1 MRLHQPRCVLRQH
14 DNGFALPLKPLQR
27 AVSLCLNIR
36 CVMISIS
43 DLDFHFGSR
52 ALYDGASLHIKPKDK
67 IGLIGLN
74 GTGKST
80 LLRLL
85 VGEYKA
91 DGGSISMSKE
101 VSLGFLN
108 QDLLSYDTHESILH
122 VAMQAFEEALRLQD
136 QIDKILV
143 EFETN
148 YTDDLVEKL
157 ADLQERFE
165 ALGGYTMQ
173 AKAEEILE
181 GLGFSTEELQKP
193 LKSFSGGW
201 RMRVMLAKILLQ
213 QPSLLLLDEPTN
225 HLDLPSIKWIE
236 NYLADYEGAVI
247 IVSHDRAFLDRTTN
261 TTVEVLGGKLV
272 PYAGN
277 YSYYLEEKVERN
289 AIQKGA
295 FENQQAQIRQAERF
309 IERFKAKASK
319 AKQAQ
324 SRVKALDKLERIED
338 VAQDAAK
345 INMKFTFKVE
355 PGRHVLRMEHVTKK
369 YDQKLIF
376 RDTNVHIERGD
387 KIALIGANGKG
398 KSTLMR
404 LVAGTEAPT
413 DGKHQLGHNVIMS
426 FYAQHQLESLTLE
439 NEILQEMSE
448 AGSKRNDMELRSV
461 LGSFLFTGEEVFKKI
476 KVLSGGEKSRV
487 ALAKTLISEA
497 NFLLLD
503 EPTNHL
509 DMVSVNILI
518 QALEQYEGTFIVIS
532 HDRYFVENVATKI
545 WYIEDYQLKE
555 YPGTYAEYEVWQE
568 DREKAAKKAGLPS
581 PSANKPQPKEEKKTE
596 AAPAKTS
603 SPDQKKALKELA
615 EVEANIDKL
624 EKEMAVYEK
633 QLADPKIYQNTS
645 QLKDT
650 TVKFEQ
656 VKKELAKLNDR
667 WEMLAEM

>member
-1 MRLHQPRCVLRQH
+1 
-14 DNGFALPLKPLQR
+14 
-27 AVSLCLNIR
+27 
-36 CVMISIS
+36 MISIS

-52 ALYDGASLHIKPKDK
+52 TLYDKASLHIKPKDK

-74 GTGKST
+74 GRGKST
-80 LLRLL
+80 LLRIL
-85 VGEYKA
+85 VGEYKP
-91 DGGSISMSKE
+91 DGGSISMSKD

-108 QDLLSYDTHESILH
+108 QDLLSYDSHESILV
-122 VAMQAFEEALRLQD
+122 VAMQAFSEALELQKK
-136 QIDKILV
+136 IDAILL

-165 ALGGYTMQ
+165 SLGGYTMQ
-173 AKAEEILE
+173 ARTEEILE
-181 GLGFSTEELQKP
+181 GLGFTTEELQRP
-193 LKSFSGGW
+193 LKLFSGGW

-236 NYLADYEGAVI
+236 NYLAGYEGAVI
-247 IVSHDRAFLDRTTN
+247 IVSHDREFLDRTTN
-261 TTVEVLGGKLV
+261 TTVEVTGGKLV

-277 YSYYLEEKVERN
+277 YSYYIEEKLERN
-289 AIQKGA
+289 LIQKGA
-295 FENQQAQIRQAERF
+295 FENQQAQIKQAERF

-338 VAQDAAK
+338 VAGDDAK
-345 INMKFTFKVE
+345 VNIKFNFTVA
-355 PGRHVLRMEHVTKK
+355 PGRHILRMEHVGKK
-369 YDQKLIF
+369 YGEKIIF
-376 RDTNVHIERGD
+376 RDTHVHIERGD

-404 LVAGTEAPT
+404 LVAGQEAPT
-413 DGKHQLGHNVIMS
+413 NGNHQLGHNVIMS
-426 FYAQHQLESLTLE
+426 FYAQHQLESLRVE
-439 NEILQEMSE
+439 NEILQEMIE
-448 AGSKRNDMELRSV
+448 AGSRRSEMELRSV
-461 LGSFLFTGEEVFKKI
+461 LGSFLFTGEEVYKKI

-509 DMVSVNILI
+509 DMQSVNILI
-518 QALEQYEGTFIVIS
+518 QALDQYQGTYIVIS
-532 HDRYFVENVATKI
+532 HDRFFVENVANKI
-545 WYIEDYQLKE
+545 WYIEDFQLKE
-555 YPGTYAEYEVWQE
+555 YPGTYAEYEQWQE

-581 PSANKPQPKEEKKTE
+581 PSAAKPVPKEEKKVE
-596 AAPAKTS
+596 AAPAKTP

-615 EVEANIDKL
+615 EIEKKIDER
-624 EKEMAVYEK
+624 EKELAVYEK
-633 QLADPKIYQNTS
+633 QLADPQIYQNAA
-645 QLKDT
+645 QLKDAT
-650 TVKFEQ
+650 LKFEQ
-656 VKKELAKLNDR
+656 VKKELAQLNDR

>member
-1 MRLHQPRCVLRQH
+1 
-14 DNGFALPLKPLQR
+14 
-27 AVSLCLNIR
+27 
-36 CVMISIS
+36 MISIT

-52 ALYDGASLHIKPKDK
+52 TLYDKANLHIKPKDK

-74 GTGKST
+74 GRGKST
-80 LLRLL
+80 LLRIL
-85 VGEYKA
+85 VGEYKP
-91 DGGSISMSKE
+91 DGGSISMSKD

-108 QDLLSYDTHESILH
+108 QDLLSYDSHESILV
-122 VAMQAFEEALRLQD
+122 VAMQAFAEALDIQKK
-136 QIDKILV
+136 IDEVLLD
-143 EFETN
+143 FETN

-157 ADLQERFE
+157 AALQERFE

-173 AKAEEILE
+173 ARAEEILE
-181 GLGFSTEELQKP
+181 GLGFTTEELQRP
-193 LKSFSGGW
+193 LKLFSGGW

-236 NYLADYEGAVI
+236 NYLAGYEGAVI
-247 IVSHDRAFLDRTTN
+247 IVSHDREFLDRTTN
-261 TTVEVLGGKLV
+261 TTVEVTGGKLV

-277 YSYYLEEKVERN
+277 YSFYLEEKEERN

-324 SRVKALDKLERIED
+324 SRVKMLDKLERIDD
-338 VAQDAAK
+338 VAADDARVN
-345 INMKFTFKVE
+345 IKFNFTVT
-355 PGRHVLRMEHVTKK
+355 PGRHILRMEHVGKK
-369 YDQKLIF
+369 YGEKTIF
-376 RDTNVHIERGD
+376 RDTHVHIERGD

-404 LVAGTEAPT
+404 LVAGSEAPT
-413 DGKHQLGHNVIMS
+413 TGNHQLGHNVIMS
-426 FYAQHQLESLTLE
+426 FYAQHQLESLRIE
-439 NEILQEMSE
+439 NEILQEMIE
-448 AGSKRNDMELRSV
+448 AGSKRSEMELRSV
-461 LGSFLFTGEEVFKKI
+461 LGSFLFTGDDVYKKI

-509 DMVSVNILI
+509 DMQSVNILI
-518 QALEQYEGTFIVIS
+518 QALDQYQGTYIVIS
-532 HDRYFVENVATKI
+532 HDRFFVENVANKI

-555 YPGTYAEYEVWQE
+555 YPGTYNEYEQWQE

-581 PSANKPQPKEEKKTE
+581 PSAPKPLPKEEKKVE
-596 AAPAKTS
+596 AAPAKTP

-615 EVEANIDKL
+615 EVEKKIEER
-624 EKEMAVYEK
+624 EKELAQYEA
-633 QLADPKIYQNTS
+633 QLADPQIYQNAA
-645 QLKDT
+645 QLKDAT
-650 TVKFEQ
+650 LKFEQ
-656 VKKELAKLNDR
+656 VKKELAQLNDR
-667 WEMLAEM
+667 WETLAEM

>member
-1 MRLHQPRCVLRQH
+1 
-14 DNGFALPLKPLQR
+14 
-27 AVSLCLNIR
+27 
-36 CVMISIS
+36 MISIS

-52 ALYDGASLHIKPKDK
+52 TLYDGASLHIKPKDK

-85 VGEYKA
+85 VGEYKP

-108 QDLLSYDTHESILH
+108 QDLLSYETHESILN
-122 VAMQAFEEALRLQD
+122 VAMQAFEEALELQG
-136 QIDKILV
+136 KIEEVLL

-148 YTDDLVEKL
+148 YTDELVDKL
-157 ADLQERFE
+157 AAMQERFE

-181 GLGFSTEELQKP
+181 GLGFSTEDLQKP
-193 LKSFSGGW
+193 LKTFSGGW

-261 TTVEVLGGKLV
+261 TTVEVTGGKLV

-277 YSYYLEEKVERN
+277 YSFYLEEKEERN

-324 SRVKALDKLERIED
+324 SRVKMLDKLERIED

-345 INMKFTFKVE
+345 INMKFQFKVE
-355 PGRHVLRMEHVTKK
+355 PGRHILRMEHVTKK

-376 RDTNVHIERGD
+376 RDTHVHIERGD

-413 DGKHQLGHNVIMS
+413 AGKHQLGHNVIMS
-426 FYAQHQLESLTLE
+426 FYAQHQLESLNVE
-439 NEILQEMSE
+439 NEILQEMNE
-448 AGSKRNDMELRSV
+448 AGSKRNEMELRSV
-461 LGSFLFTGEEVFKKI
+461 LGSFLFTGDEVFKKI

-555 YPGTYAEYEVWQE
+555 YPGTYVEYEQWQE

-581 PSANKPQPKEEKKTE
+581 PSAPKPLPKEEPRP
-596 AAPAKTS
+596 AANNSNDA
-603 SPDQKKALKELA
+603 KKAARELQEVEARITTLEKELA
-615 EVEANIDKL
+615 TYEA
-624 EKEMAVYEK
+624 
-633 QLADPKIYQNTS
+633 QLADAAIYSNAA

-650 TVKFEQ
+650 TLKFEA
-656 VKKELAKLNDR
+656 VKKELAAQTAR
-667 WEMLAEM
+667 WEQLV

>member
-1 MRLHQPRCVLRQH
+1 
-14 DNGFALPLKPLQR
+14 
-27 AVSLCLNIR
+27 
-36 CVMISIS
+36 MISIT

-52 ALYDGASLHIKPKDK
+52 TLYDKASLHIKPKDK

-74 GTGKST
+74 GRGKST
-80 LLRLL
+80 LLRIL
-85 VGEYKA
+85 VGEYKP
-91 DGGSISMSKE
+91 DGGSISMSKD

-108 QDLLSYDTHESILH
+108 QDLLSYDSHEPILI
-122 VAMQAFEEALRLQD
+122 VAMQAFAEALDVQKK
-136 QIDKILV
+136 IDEVLL

-157 ADLQERFE
+157 AALQDRFE
-165 ALGGYTMQ
+165 SLGGYTMQ
-173 AKAEEILE
+173 ARTEEILE
-181 GLGFSTEELQKP
+181 GLGFTTEELQKP
-193 LKSFSGGW
+193 LKLFSGGW

-236 NYLADYEGAVI
+236 NYLAGYEGAVI
-247 IVSHDRAFLDRTTN
+247 IVSHDREFLDRTTN
-261 TTVEVLGGKLV
+261 TTVEVTGGKLV

-277 YSYYLEEKVERN
+277 YSYYLEEKEERN

-295 FENQQAQIRQAERF
+295 FENQQAQIKQAERF

-338 VAQDAAK
+338 VAQADAK
-345 INMKFTFKVE
+345 VNIKFNFTVT
-355 PGRHVLRMEHVTKK
+355 PGRHILRMEHVSKK
-369 YDQKLIF
+369 YGEKLIF
-376 RDTNVHIERGD
+376 RDTHVHIERGD

-404 LVAGTEAPT
+404 LVAGSEAPT
-413 DGKHQLGHNVIMS
+413 NGNHQLGHNVIMS
-426 FYAQHQLESLTLE
+426 FYAQHQLESLRIE
-439 NEILQEMSE
+439 NEILQEMVE
-448 AGSKRNDMELRSV
+448 AGSKRSEMELRSV
-461 LGSFLFTGEEVFKKI
+461 LGSFLFTGDEVYKKI

-509 DMVSVNILI
+509 DMQSVNILI
-518 QALEQYEGTFIVIS
+518 QALDQYEGTYIVIS
-532 HDRYFVENVATKI
+532 HDRFFVENVANKI

-555 YPGTYAEYEVWQE
+555 YPGTYAEWEQWMD

-581 PSANKPQPKEEKKTE
+581 PSASKPLPKEEKKVE
-596 AAPAKTS
+596 ASPAKTP

-615 EVEANIDKL
+615 EVEKKIEES
-624 EKEMAVYEK
+624 EKELARYET
-633 QLADPKIYQNTS
+633 QLADPQIYQNAA
-645 QLKDT
+645 QLKDAT
-650 TVKFEQ
+650 LKFEQ
-656 VKKELAKLNDR
+656 VKKELAQLNDR

>member
-1 MRLHQPRCVLRQH
+1 
-14 DNGFALPLKPLQR
+14 
-27 AVSLCLNIR
+27 
-36 CVMISIS
+36 MISIS

-52 ALYDGASLHIKPKDK
+52 ALYDNASLHIKPKDK

-91 DGGSISMSKE
+91 DGGSISMAKDI
-101 VSLGFLN
+101 SLGFLN
-108 QDLLSYDTHESILH
+108 QDLLSYDTHESILN
-122 VAMQAFEEALRLQD
+122 VALQAFEEALDLQKK
-136 QIDKILV
+136 IDAILV

-148 YTDDLVEKL
+148 FADDLVEKL

-173 AKAEEILE
+173 ARAEEILE
-181 GLGFSTEELQKP
+181 GLGFSTEELLKP

-213 QPSLLLLDEPTN
+213 KPSLLLLDEPTN

-247 IVSHDRAFLDRTTN
+247 IVSHDREFLDRTTN
-261 TTVEVLGGKLV
+261 TTVEVTGGKLV

-277 YSYYLEEKVERN
+277 YTYYLEEKEERN
-289 AIQKGA
+289 LIQKGA
-295 FENQQAQIRQAERF
+295 FENQQSQIRQAERF

-345 INMKFTFKVE
+345 INMKFQFKIE
-355 PGRHVLRMEHVTKK
+355 PGRHILRMEHVTKK

-404 LVAGTEAPT
+404 LVAGTEEPT
-413 DGKHQLGHNVIMS
+413 AGKHQLGHNVIMS
-426 FYAQHQLESLTLE
+426 FYAQHQLESLTLD

-518 QALEQYEGTFIVIS
+518 QALEQYQGTFIVIS
-532 HDRYFVENVATKI
+532 HDRFFVENVATKI

-555 YPGTYAEYEVWQE
+555 YPGTYAEYEQWQE

-581 PSANKPQPKEEKKTE
+581 PSAAKPAPKAELKSE
-596 AAPAKTS
+596 AAPAKTP
-603 SPDQKKALKELA
+603 SPDQKKALRELA
-615 EVEANIDKL
+615 EVEAKIDTL
-624 EKEMAVYEK
+624 EKELAVYEK
-633 QLADPKIYQNTS
+633 ELADPKIYQNAAL
-645 QLKDT
+645 LKDAT
-650 TVKFEQ
+650 LKFEQ
-656 VKKELAKLNDR
+656 VKKELARQNDR
-667 WEMLAEM
+667 WEMLAEV

>member
-1 MRLHQPRCVLRQH
+1 
-14 DNGFALPLKPLQR
+14 
-27 AVSLCLNIR
+27 
-36 CVMISIS
+36 MISIS

-122 VAMQAFEEALRLQD
+122 VALQAFAEALELQKK
-136 QIDKILV
+136 IDAILV

-148 YTDDLVEKL
+148 YSDDLVDKL

-173 AKAEEILE
+173 ARAEEILE
-181 GLGFSTEELQKP
+181 GLGFSTEELPKP

-236 NYLADYEGAVI
+236 NYLADYEGAVV
-247 IVSHDRAFLDRTTN
+247 IVSHDREFLDRTTN

-289 AIQKGA
+289 LIQKGA
-295 FENQQAQIRQAERF
+295 FENQQAQIRQAEKF

-355 PGRHVLRMEHVTKK
+355 PGRHVLRMEHITKK

-426 FYAQHQLESLTLE
+426 FYAQHQLESLTLD
-439 NEILQEMSE
+439 NEILQELSE

-545 WYIEDYQLKE
+545 WFIEDYQLKE
-555 YPGTYAEYEVWQE
+555 YPGTYAEYEQWQE

-581 PSANKPQPKEEKKTE
+581 PSAAKPTPKPEPKAE
-596 AAPAKTS
+596 PVSAKTP
-603 SPDQKKALKELA
+603 SPDQKKALRELT

-624 EKEMAVYEK
+624 EKEMAIYEK
-633 QLADPKIYQNTS
+633 QLADPKIYQNTA
-645 QLKDT
+645 QLKDAT
-650 TVKFEQ
+650 TKFEQ
-656 VKKELAKLNDR
+656 VKKELARLNDR
-667 WEMLAEM
+667 WEILAEM